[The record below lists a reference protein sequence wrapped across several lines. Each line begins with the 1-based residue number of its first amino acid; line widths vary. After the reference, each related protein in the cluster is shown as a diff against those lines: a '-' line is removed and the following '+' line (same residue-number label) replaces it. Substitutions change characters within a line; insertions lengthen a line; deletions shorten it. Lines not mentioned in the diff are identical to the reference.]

1 MIDVREDVIF
11 VVRLSGKCEP
21 LTLEQLAHQ
30 ITGHPS
36 IGKIEL
42 WVARQIAHAV
52 LHYFHTD
59 LDRDIVDEGALNEV
73 LERVLACCCEVIDS
87 DKPAAFSAD
96 LRKLAV
102 QAGYGFELVFFKELE
117 KTVRDLSGHP
127 ARFIQFTGLRP
138 CVKLLAGRK
147 NWSVS
152 CSRLE
157 HEILDFLRRKVGN
170 ESGESKS
177 LLVVR

>member
-1 MIDVREDVIF
+1 MIDVREDVLF
-11 VVRLSGKCEP
+11 VVQANGTCEP

-30 ITGHPS
+30 ITEHPS

-52 LHYFHTD
+52 MHYFHTD

-117 KTVRDLSGHP
+117 KTVSDLRGHP

-138 CVKLLAGRK
+138 CVKLLAGKK
-147 NWSVS
+147 NWSAA

-157 HEILDFLRRKVGN
+157 NEILDVLRHKVGDG
-170 ESGESKS
+170 SGERES

>member
-11 VVRLSGKCEP
+11 VVRLDGRCEP
-21 LTLEQLAHQ
+21 LTLEQLARQ
-30 ITGHPS
+30 ITGHPT

-52 LHYFHTD
+52 MHYFHTD
-59 LDRDIVDEGALNEV
+59 LDRDIVDEAALNEV
-73 LERVLACCCEVIDS
+73 LERVLECCCEVIDS

-102 QAGYGFELVFFKELE
+102 QAGYGFELVFFRELE
-117 KTVRDLSGHP
+117 KTVRDLNGHP

-138 CVKLLAGRK
+138 CVKLLTGKK
-147 NWSVS
+147 NWSS
-152 CSRLE
+152 ACSRLE
-157 HEILDFLRRKVGN
+157 IEILDFLRRKVGG
-170 ESGESKS
+170 ESGDPKS

>member
-11 VVRLSGKCEP
+11 VVRLDGRCEP
-21 LTLEQLAHQ
+21 LTLEQLARQ
-30 ITGHPS
+30 ITEHPT

-59 LDRDIVDEGALNEV
+59 LDRDIVDEAALNEV
-73 LERVLACCCEVIDS
+73 LERVLECCCEVIDS

-138 CVKLLAGRK
+138 CVKLLTGKK
-147 NWSVS
+147 NWSSS

-157 HEILDFLRRKVGN
+157 TEILDFLRRKVGN
-170 ESGESKS
+170 ESTGKES

>member
-1 MIDVREDVIF
+1 MIDVREDMIF
-11 VVRLSGKCEP
+11 VVRLDGRCEP
-21 LTLEQLAHQ
+21 LTLDQLAHQ

-52 LHYFHTD
+52 MHYFHAD
-59 LDRDIVDEGALNEV
+59 LDRDVVDEAALNEV

-117 KTVRDLSGHP
+117 KTVRDLRGHP

-138 CVKLLAGRK
+138 CVKLLTGRK
-147 NWSVS
+147 NWSSS

-157 HEILDFLRRKVGN
+157 NEILDFLRNKVGN
-170 ESGESKS
+170 ESSGKES

>member
-11 VVRLSGKCEP
+11 VVRPNGQCEP

-52 LHYFHTD
+52 MHYFHTD
-59 LDRDIVDEGALNEV
+59 LDRDIVDESALNEV

-117 KTVRDLSGHP
+117 KTVHDLRGHP

-138 CVKLLAGRK
+138 CVKLLTGKK
-147 NWSVS
+147 NWSSS

-157 HEILDFLRRKVGN
+157 NEILDFLRRKVEN
-170 ESGESKS
+170 ESSERQS